1 MYYTKKNTFHNII
14 TLAAEFTK
22 CFFFPTHTYCFI
34 LYILMKVRQWNIS
47 GCLKTFTVKQEHI
60 STCTHSVLQY

>member
-22 CFFFPTHTYCFI
+22 CFFFPHTYLLF
-34 LYILMKVRQWNIS
+34 Y
-47 GCLKTFTVKQEHI
+47 TVHIDEGSTVEH
-60 STCTHSVLQY
+60 